1 MTTTSTK
8 TISVGKLCY
17 RKALWT
23 EKLQID
29 AHMLSLRGSLCLL
42 PVSLIASLS
51 LSLSLPT
58 ALPPSHAP
66 RAGTPSEQWV
76 QGQHLHDAC
85 SEQVEEPPMFAPM
98 FESGA
103 GIR

>member
-1 MTTTSTK
+1 MLTCCLSTSPGQ
-8 TISVGKLCY
+8 SVLAP
-17 RKALWT
+17 RLF
-23 EKLQID
+23 D
-29 AHMLSLRGSLCLL
+29 SF
-42 PVSLIASLS
+42 S